1 MIEGEGGQYKKR
13 WERSKRSISED
24 KRRVLSVLIGEWLWC
39 SPACVRRLGLS
50 YEICRDCCPELGI
63 LTAGF
68 HRVNANLSIRK
79 IPMTQPD
86 CSIHSDVCPAL
97 PVHSQRPS
105 QSLARREIRTRAWE
119 EGKRSLTVFKAA
131 FHLLFSEK
139 VV

>member
-1 MIEGEGGQYKKR
+1 MTGKEDNIKKR

-24 KRRVLSVLIGEWLWC
+24 KRQVLSVLTGEWLWC
-39 SPACVRRLGLS
+39 SPARVRRPGLS
-50 YEICRDCCPELGI
+50 YEIRRDCCPGLGI
-63 LTAGF
+63 LTAVF

-119 EGKRSLTVFKAA
+119 EGKRSLTVFKAT